1 MASLEKGNKHGGN
14 RTGDFLNLA
23 YEIQL
28 KSSLL
33 FSRTC
38 FTVFGH
44 FHRSAFKQLVL
55 RPTRDQRLSAL
66 SVWNTVCPLPE
77 SLQLERVCH
86 PSAKLVC
93 SQNRAGLCMC
103 QQHQRSRT
111 VYHQCLKFADVLAQ
125 MSAWIC
131 QLILHRRERKL
142 MHQRKLAL
150 KIFYCRLFWQFLIA
164 KLFWQLSQWNMT
176 QTRIGFNKQ
185 GCKNPDLPSICLRYY
200 LFSPSCVFTDQ
211 PSSVA
216 VSKTH
221 ESLTAT

>member
-1 MASLEKGNKHGGN
+1 MAGIEPVTSWILLMKSNSN
-14 RTGDFLNLA
+14 LRCFLAAPGSQCLA
-23 YEIQL
+23 IFIDPHS
-28 KSSLL
+28 SSL
-33 FSRTC
+33 SS
-38 FTVFGH
+38 GQPEINAYQH
-44 FHRSAFKQLVL
+44 
-55 RPTRDQRLSAL
+55 